1 MLRMKLAER
10 TEERDELISDIF
22 KMQGMINH
30 CYYHMDKM
38 SDIAVG
44 VDTLYKRCKRNAVE
58 DSEDSS
64 DLESCSCGGAHSES
78 E

>member
-1 MLRMKLAER
+1 
-10 TEERDELISDIF
+10 
-22 KMQGMINH
+22 MQGMVNH

-44 VDTLYKRCKRNAVE
+44 VDTLYKRRKRNAVE
-58 DSEDSS
+58 EGEDSS
-64 DLESCSCGGAHSES
+64 DLESCSCGGAHSDS